1 LGDITGPRTSTL
13 ATSLIFVGCNIG
25 NFAAPLFMSAVQ
37 AVTGSD
43 SLTIPFPVL
52 SAIFVII
59 FLGVLVND
67 LRGHKKPEVSASN

>member
-1 LGDITGPRTSTL
+1 
-13 ATSLIFVGCNIG
+13 
-25 NFAAPLFMSAVQ
+25 
-37 AVTGSD
+37 
-43 SLTIPFPVL
+43 L